1 MRLTATQ
8 TTLTFELSVSTS
20 IVSNN
25 KGALLKSIQPVRLL
39 TLDEVAI
46 MLRKSPAQ
54 LRWLRHQG
62 TGPKS
67 AKLGGRVMYREQD
80 VTEWINRAFGDAA

>member
-1 MRLTATQ
+1 METVNAMKLHTM
-8 TTLTFELSVSTS
+8 
-20 IVSNN
+20 
-25 KGALLKSIQPVRLL
+25 
-39 TLDEVAI
+39 DEVAE

-54 LRWLRHQG
+54 LRWMRHNG

-80 VTEWINRAFGDAA
+80 VIDWVNAAFEVEAS